1 MKKITSLLLML
12 LFAVTVANAKY
23 TYWGYAG
30 KAAADLP
37 YGSIGTRQGKA
48 AIYIPAE
55 VAQMYKGLKVTGMR
69 FSLTDKAET
78 VKAFV
83 AKDLNGAYATEKMAD
98 MGSNKGLNSV
108 LFDEAYTITGEP
120 FYLGYEYT
128 SDINVVGVTDEYCEG
143 ANFTDFGKGWT
154 DNTKLTPN
162 NAPALALQMRVE
174 GTELPVD
181 VAICGV
187 KKVVTNVGSTYEI
200 KGKLLNFAAA
210 KITSLRIGY
219 TIGNAEEQFADIE
232 QTVAARAEDEFA
244 ITCNAPD
251 TKGCENMKVRLVE
264 VNGKEDAYA
273 ANNTYTSTIVTANV
287 QDVKRVYME
296 EYTGLKCSWCVRGIE
311 EISQNHTKFP
321 GQFVA
326 MAKHCFSGT
335 PTELECPSYAYS
347 AGNGFPRGSYDRR
360 RINNLNPEDKNELY
374 VKAFINSGS
383 VLGID
388 AIANFT
394 DDNHSKVSATAVVKF
409 NREQP
414 NANYGLAFAVI
425 ENDVKG
431 YKQKNGYAGSV
442 KSYYGWE
449 KKGGLVALDLQH
461 VARLGYETNE
471 GISDVFPKQINSGDA
486 FSHTIELNLPK
497 NIQDYKNLK
506 LIAFVIDRNSKYVEN
521 VVEVPIKEMQPT
533 ETAIRDINNVE
544 TPTITFLNGYIDA
557 LDFDGKISVY
567 TVDGKAVANTNLKPG
582 MYIVRLTKGKQ
593 TFVKKIVL

>member
-12 LFAVTVANAKY
+12 LFAVTAANAKY

-98 MGSNKGLNSV
+98 MGNKGLNSV
-108 LFDEAYTITGEP
+108 LFNDAYTITGEP
-120 FYLGYEYT
+120 FYLGYEFT

-143 ANFTDFGKGWT
+143 GNFTDFGKGWT
-154 DNTKLTPN
+154 DNAKLAS
-162 NAPALALQMRVE
+162 APALALQMRVE
-174 GTELPVD
+174 GAELPVD

-187 KKVVTNVGSTYEI
+187 KKVVTSVGSTYEI

-210 KITSLRIGY
+210 KITSLRFGY

-251 TKGCENMKVRLVE
+251 AKGCENMKVRLVE

-486 FSHTIELNLPK
+486 FSHTVELNLPK
-497 NIQDYKNLK
+497 NIQNYKNLK

-557 LDFDGKISVY
+557 LNFDGKISVY

>member
-12 LFAVTVANAKY
+12 LFAVTAANAKY

-30 KAAADLP
+30 KTAADLP

-55 VAQMYKGLKVTGMR
+55 VAQMYKGLKVTCMR

-83 AKDLNGAYATEKMAD
+83 AEDLNAAYATEKMAD
-98 MGSNKGLNSV
+98 MGNKGLNSV

-143 ANFTDFGKGWT
+143 ANFTDFGSGWT

-187 KKVVTNVGSTYEI
+187 KKVITTVGDTYQI

-210 KITSLRIGY
+210 KITSLRFGY
-219 TIGNAEEQFADIE
+219 TIGNEPEQFADIE

-273 ANNTYTSTIVTANV
+273 ANNTYASTIVTANV
-287 QDVKRVYME
+287 QMTKRVYME

-461 VARLGYETNE
+461 VARLGYETND

-497 NIQDYKNLK
+497 NIQNYKNLK

-544 TPTITFLNGYIDA
+544 TPAITFLNGYIDA

-567 TVDGKAVANTNLKPG
+567 TVDGKAVANTNIKPG

>member
-1 MKKITSLLLML
+1 ML
-12 LFAVTVANAKY
+12 LFAVAVANAKY

-30 KAAADLP
+30 KTAADLP

-98 MGSNKGLNSV
+98 MGNKGLNSV
-108 LFDEAYTITGEP
+108 LFYDAYTITGDP
-120 FYLGYEYT
+120 FYIGYEFT

-143 ANFTDFGKGWT
+143 GNLTDFGSGWT
-154 DNTKLTPN
+154 DNTKQTPD

-251 TKGCENMKVRLVE
+251 AKGCENMKVRLVE

-273 ANNTYTSTIVTANV
+273 ANNTYVSTIVTANV

-374 VKAFINSGS
+374 VKSFINSGS

-388 AIANFT
+388 AIANFAA
-394 DDNHSKVSATAVVKF
+394 DDHSKVTATAVVKF

-497 NIQDYKNLK
+497 NIQNYKNLK

-544 TPTITFLNGYIDA
+544 IPTITFLNGYIDA

>member
-12 LFAVTVANAKY
+12 LFAVTAANAKY

-30 KAAADLP
+30 KTAVDLP

-55 VAQMYKGLKVTGMR
+55 VAQMYKGLKVTSMR

-83 AKDLNGAYATEKMAD
+83 AEDLNGAYATEKMAD
-98 MGSNKGLNSV
+98 MGNKGLNSV

-120 FYLGYEYT
+120 FYLGYEFT

-143 ANFTDFGKGWT
+143 GNFTDFGKGWT
-154 DNTKLTPN
+154 DNTKQTPD

-187 KKVVTNVGSTYEI
+187 KKVVTNVDSTYEI

-219 TIGNAEEQFADIE
+219 TIGNTEEQFADIE

-251 TKGCENMKVRLVE
+251 AKGCENLKVRIVE

-273 ANNTYTSTIVTANV
+273 ANNTYASTIVTANV

-394 DDNHSKVSATAVVKF
+394 DDNHSKITATAVVKF

-431 YKQKNGYAGSV
+431 YKQKNCYAGSV

-486 FSHTIELNLPK
+486 FSHTIELNLPN
-497 NIQDYKNLK
+497 NIQSYKNLK

-557 LDFDGKISVY
+557 LNFDGKISVY

>member
-1 MKKITSLLLML
+1 ML

-30 KAAADLP
+30 KTAADLP

-83 AKDLNGAYATEKMAD
+83 AEDLNGAYATEKMAD
-98 MGSNKGLNSV
+98 MGNKGLNSV
-108 LFDEAYTITGEP
+108 LFYDAYTITGDP
-120 FYLGYEYT
+120 FYIGYEFT

-143 ANFTDFGKGWT
+143 GNFTDFGKGWT
-154 DNTKLTPN
+154 DNTKLTPD

-219 TIGNAEEQFADIE
+219 TIGNDAEQYADIE

-251 TKGCENMKVRLVE
+251 AKGCENMKVRLVE

-273 ANNTYTSTIVTANV
+273 ANNTYVSTIVTANV

-497 NIQDYKNLK
+497 NIQSYKNLK

-544 TPTITFLNGYIDA
+544 TPAITFLNGYIDA
-557 LDFDGKISVY
+557 LNFDGKISVY

-593 TFVKKIVL
+593 AFVKKIVL

>member
-1 MKKITSLLLML
+1 ML
-12 LFAVTVANAKY
+12 LFAVAVANAKY

-30 KAAADLP
+30 KTAADLP

-83 AKDLNGAYATEKMAD
+83 AEDLNGAYATEKMAD
-98 MGSNKGLNSV
+98 MGNKGLNSV
-108 LFDEAYTITGEP
+108 LFNDAYTITGEP
-120 FYLGYEYT
+120 FYLGYEFT

-143 ANFTDFGKGWT
+143 GNFTDFGKGWT
-154 DNTKLTPN
+154 DNAKLAS
-162 NAPALALQMRVE
+162 APALALQMRVE
-174 GTELPVD
+174 GAELPVD

-187 KKVVTNVGSTYEI
+187 KKVVTSVGSTYEI

-210 KITSLRIGY
+210 KITSLRFGY

-251 TKGCENMKVRLVE
+251 AKGCENMKVRLVE

-394 DDNHSKVSATAVVKF
+394 DDNHSKVTATAVIKF
-409 NREQP
+409 NREQT

-461 VARLGYETNE
+461 VARLGYETND

-497 NIQDYKNLK
+497 NIQNYKNLK

-557 LDFDGKISVY
+557 LNFDGKIRVY

>member
-1 MKKITSLLLML
+1 ML
-12 LFAVTVANAKY
+12 LFAVTAANAKY

-30 KAAADLP
+30 KTAADLP

-83 AKDLNGAYATEKMAD
+83 AEDLNAAYATEKMAN
-98 MGSNKGLNSV
+98 MGNKGLNSV

-154 DNTKLTPN
+154 DNTKLTPD

-251 TKGCENMKVRLVE
+251 AKGCENMKVRLVE

-273 ANNTYTSTIVTANV
+273 ANNTYASTIVTANV
-287 QDVKRVYME
+287 QMTKRVYME
-296 EYTGLKCSWCVRGIE
+296 EYTGLKCAWCVRGIE

-326 MAKHCFSGT
+326 MAKHCYNST

-347 AGNGFPRGSYDRR
+347 AGGGFPRGSYDRR
-360 RINNLNPEDKNELY
+360 RINNLEAEDKNELY
-374 VKAFINSGS
+374 VKAFINNGS

-388 AIANFT
+388 AIATFA
-394 DDNHSKVSATAVVKF
+394 SAESMKVNATAVVKF
-409 NREQP
+409 GRDLN

-431 YKQKNGYAGSV
+431 YKQKNAYAGSV

-461 VARLGYETNE
+461 VARLGYETVN

-486 FSHTIELNLPK
+486 FSHTVDLNLPN
-497 NIQDYKNLK
+497 NIQNRKNLK

-544 TPTITFLNGYIDA
+544 TPAITFLNGYIDA
-557 LDFDGKISVY
+557 LNFDGKIRVY

>member
-12 LFAVTVANAKY
+12 LFAVTAANAKY

-30 KAAADLP
+30 KTAADLP

-83 AKDLNGAYATEKMAD
+83 AEDLNAVYATEKMAD
-98 MGSNKGLNSV
+98 MGNKGLNSV
-108 LFDEAYTITGEP
+108 FFDEAYTITGEP

-143 ANFTDFGKGWT
+143 ANFTDFGSGWT
-154 DNTKLTPN
+154 DNTKLTPD

-187 KKVVTNVGSTYEI
+187 KKVVTNVGSTYQI

-219 TIGNAEEQFADIE
+219 TIGNAEEQFADIA
-232 QTVAARAEDEFA
+232 QTIAARAEDEFA

-251 TKGCENMKVRLVE
+251 AKGCENMKVRLVE

-273 ANNTYTSTIVTANV
+273 ANNTYASTIVTANV

-296 EYTGLKCSWCVRGIE
+296 EYTGIKCPWCVRGIE

-326 MAKHCFSGT
+326 IAKHCYNGT
-335 PTELECPSYAYS
+335 PTELQCSSYTYGIS
-347 AGNGFPRGSYDRR
+347 GGFPKGTYDRR
-360 RINNLNPEDKNELY
+360 RTNSLDTTDKNELY
-374 VKAFINSGS
+374 VKAFINKGS

-388 AIANFT
+388 AIATFAP
-394 DDNHSKVSATAVVKF
+394 DNVSKVTATAVVKF
-409 NREQP
+409 NSAQT

-425 ENDVKG
+425 ENDVTG
-431 YKQKNGYAGSV
+431 YKQRNAYSGSV

-486 FSHTIELNLPK
+486 FSNTIELNLPK
-497 NIQDYKNLK
+497 NIQNYKNLK

-544 TPTITFLNGYIDA
+544 MPAITFLNGYIDA

>member
-1 MKKITSLLLML
+1 MLLL
-12 LFAVTVANAKY
+12 AVTVANAKY

-30 KAAADLP
+30 KTAADLP

-83 AKDLNGAYATEKMAD
+83 AEDLNGAYATEKMAN
-98 MGSNKGLNSV
+98 MGNKGLNSV

-120 FYLGYEYT
+120 FYLGYEFT

-143 ANFTDFGKGWT
+143 GNFTDFGKGWV
-154 DNTKLTPN
+154 DNTKQTPD

-251 TKGCENMKVRLVE
+251 AKGCENMKVRLVE
-264 VNGKEDAYA
+264 VNGAEDAYA
-273 ANNTYTSTIVTANV
+273 ANNMYTSTIVTANV

-394 DDNHSKVSATAVVKF
+394 DDNHSKITATAVVKF

-486 FSHTIELNLPK
+486 FSHTVELNLPN
-497 NIQDYKNLK
+497 NIQNYKNLK

-557 LDFDGKISVY
+557 LNFDGKIGVY

>member
-1 MKKITSLLLML
+1 ML
-12 LFAVTVANAKY
+12 LFAVTAANAKY

-30 KAAADLP
+30 KTAADLP

-83 AKDLNGAYATEKMAD
+83 AKDLNGAYATEKMAN
-98 MGSNKGLNSV
+98 MGNKGLNSV

-154 DNTKLTPN
+154 DNTKQTPD

-174 GTELPVD
+174 GTEIPVD

-251 TKGCENMKVRLVE
+251 AKGCENMKVRLVE

-497 NIQDYKNLK
+497 NIQNYKNLK
-506 LIAFVIDRNSKYVEN
+506 LIAFVIDRNSKYAEN

-533 ETAIRDINNVE
+533 ETAIRDIYNVE

-557 LDFDGKISVY
+557 PDFDGKIRVY

>member
-12 LFAVTVANAKY
+12 LFAVTAANAKY

-30 KAAADLP
+30 KTAADLP

-83 AKDLNGAYATEKMAD
+83 AEDLNGAYATEKMAD
-98 MGSNKGLNSV
+98 MGNKGLNSV
-108 LFDEAYTITGEP
+108 PFDEAYTITGEP
-120 FYLGYEYT
+120 FYLGYEFT

-143 ANFTDFGKGWT
+143 GNFTDFGKGWT
-154 DNTKLTPN
+154 DNAKLAS
-162 NAPALALQMRVE
+162 APALALQMRVE

-251 TKGCENMKVRLVE
+251 AKGCENMKVRLVE

-273 ANNTYTSTIVTANV
+273 ANNTYVSTIVTANV

-311 EISQNHTKFP
+311 EISQNHTKFL

-394 DDNHSKVSATAVVKF
+394 DDNHSTVTATAVIKF

-497 NIQDYKNLK
+497 NIQNYKNLK

-544 TPTITFLNGYIDA
+544 MPAITFLNGYIDA
-557 LDFDGKISVY
+557 LDFDGKIRVY

>member
-12 LFAVTVANAKY
+12 LLAVTAANAKY

-30 KAAADLP
+30 KTAADLP

-48 AIYIPAE
+48 AIYISAE

-78 VKAFV
+78 VKVFV
-83 AKDLNGAYATEKMAD
+83 AEDLNGAYVTEKMAY
-98 MGSNKGLNSV
+98 MGNKGLNSV

-120 FYLGYEYT
+120 FYLGYEFT

-154 DNTKLTPN
+154 DNAKLAS
-162 NAPALALQMRVE
+162 APALALQMRVE

-251 TKGCENMKVRLVE
+251 AKGCENMKVRLVE

-273 ANNTYTSTIVTANV
+273 ANNTYASTIVTANV
-287 QDVKRVYME
+287 QMTKRVYME
-296 EYTGLKCSWCVRGIE
+296 EYTGIKCPWCVRGIE

-326 MAKHCFSGT
+326 IAKHCYNGT
-335 PTELECPSYAYS
+335 PTELQCSSYTYGIS
-347 AGNGFPRGSYDRR
+347 GGFPKGTYDRR
-360 RINNLNPEDKNELY
+360 RTNSLDTTDKNELY
-374 VKAFINSGS
+374 VKAFINKGS

-388 AIANFT
+388 AIATFAP
-394 DDNHSKVSATAVVKF
+394 DNVSKVTATAVVKF
-409 NREQP
+409 NSEQT

-425 ENDVKG
+425 ENDVTG
-431 YKQKNGYAGSV
+431 YKQRNAYSGSV

-449 KKGGLVALDLQH
+449 KKGDNIALDLQH
-461 VARLGYETNE
+461 VARLGYEVNE

-486 FSHTIELNLPK
+486 FSHTVELNLPK
-497 NIQDYKNLK
+497 NIQNYKNLK

-544 TPTITFLNGYIDA
+544 TPAITFLNGYIDA
-557 LDFDGKISVY
+557 LNFDGKIRVY
-567 TVDGKAVANTNLKPG
+567 TVDGKAVPNTNLKPG

>member
-12 LFAVTVANAKY
+12 LFAVTAANAKY

-30 KAAADLP
+30 KTAADLP

-55 VAQMYKGLKVTGMR
+55 VAQMYKGLKVTGLR

-83 AKDLNGAYATEKMAD
+83 AEDLNGAYATEKMAD
-98 MGSNKGLNSV
+98 MGNKGLNSV

-143 ANFTDFGKGWT
+143 ANFTDFGSGWT
-154 DNTKLTPN
+154 DNAKLTPD

-174 GTELPVD
+174 GTEIPVD

-187 KKVVTNVGSTYEI
+187 KKVITAVGDTYQI

-210 KITSLRIGY
+210 KITSLRFGY
-219 TIGNAEEQFADIE
+219 TIGNEPEQFADIE
-232 QTVAARAEDEFA
+232 QTVAARAEEEFA
-244 ITCNAPD
+244 ITCNAPEE
-251 TKGCENMKVRLVE
+251 KGSAILKVRLVE

-273 ANNTYTSTIVTANV
+273 ANNTYVSTIVTANV
-287 QDVKRVYME
+287 QMTKRVYME
-296 EYTGLKCSWCVRGIE
+296 EYTGIKCPWCVRGIE

-326 MAKHCFSGT
+326 MAKHCYSGT
-335 PTELECPSYAYS
+335 PTELQCSSYTYS
-347 AGNGFPRGSYDRR
+347 TGNGFPRGTYDRR
-360 RINNLNPEDKNELY
+360 RTNGLDTTDKNELY

-394 DDNHSKVSATAVVKF
+394 DADHSKVTATAVMKF
-409 NREQP
+409 NRELP

-431 YKQKNGYAGSV
+431 YKQKNAYAGSV

-461 VARLGYETNE
+461 VARLGYETVN

-497 NIQDYKNLK
+497 NIQNYKNLK

-544 TPTITFLNGYIDA
+544 TPAITFLNGYIDA
-557 LDFDGKISVY
+557 LNFDGKISVY

>member
-30 KAAADLP
+30 KTAADLP

-98 MGSNKGLNSV
+98 MGNKGLNSV
-108 LFDEAYTITGEP
+108 PFDEAYTITGEP
-120 FYLGYEYT
+120 FYLGYEFT

-154 DNTKLTPN
+154 DNTKLTPD

-187 KKVVTNVGSTYEI
+187 KKVITSVGDTYQI

-232 QTVAARAEDEFA
+232 QTVAARAEEEFA

-251 TKGCENMKVRLVE
+251 AKGCENMKVRLVE

-273 ANNTYTSTIVTANV
+273 ANNTYASTIVTANV
-287 QDVKRVYME
+287 QMTKRVYME
-296 EYTGLKCSWCVRGIE
+296 EYTGIKCPWCVRGIE

-326 MAKHCFSGT
+326 IAKHCYSGT
-335 PTELECPSYAYS
+335 PTELECSSYTYGIS
-347 AGNGFPRGSYDRR
+347 GGFPKGTYDRR
-360 RINNLNPEDKNELY
+360 RTNSLDTTDKNELY

-394 DDNHSKVSATAVVKF
+394 DADHSKVTATAVMKF
-409 NREQP
+409 NRELP

-425 ENDVKG
+425 ENDVTG
-431 YKQKNGYAGSV
+431 YKQRNAYSGSV

-449 KKGGLVALDLQH
+449 KKGDNIAIDLQH

-544 TPTITFLNGYIDA
+544 TPAITFLNGYIDA
-557 LDFDGKISVY
+557 LDFDGKIRVY
-567 TVDGKAVANTNLKPG
+567 TVDGKAVPNTNLKPG

>member
-1 MKKITSLLLML
+1 MLLLI
-12 LFAVTVANAKY
+12 VTAANAKY

-83 AKDLNGAYATEKMAD
+83 AEDLNGAYATEKMAD
-98 MGSNKGLNSV
+98 MGNKGLNSV
-108 LFDEAYTITGEP
+108 LFNDAYTITGEP
-120 FYLGYEYT
+120 FYLGYEFT

-143 ANFTDFGKGWT
+143 GNFTDFGKGWT
-154 DNTKLTPN
+154 DNAKLAS
-162 NAPALALQMRVE
+162 APALALQMRVE
-174 GTELPVD
+174 GAELPVD

-187 KKVVTNVGSTYEI
+187 KKVVTSVGSTYEI

-210 KITSLRIGY
+210 KITSLRFGY

-244 ITCNAPD
+244 IICNAPD
-251 TKGCENMKVRLVE
+251 AKGCENMKVRLVE

-497 NIQDYKNLK
+497 NIQNYKNLK

>member
-1 MKKITSLLLML
+1 ML
-12 LFAVTVANAKY
+12 LFAVTAANAKY

-30 KAAADLP
+30 KTAVDLP

-83 AKDLNGAYATEKMAD
+83 AEDLNGAYATEKMAN
-98 MGSNKGLNSV
+98 MGNKGLNSV

-120 FYLGYEYT
+120 FYLGYEFT

-143 ANFTDFGKGWT
+143 GNFTDFGKGWV
-154 DNTKLTPN
+154 DNTKQTPD

-251 TKGCENMKVRLVE
+251 AKGCENMKVRLVE
-264 VNGKEDAYA
+264 VNGAEDAYA
-273 ANNTYTSTIVTANV
+273 ANNMYTSTIVTANV

-394 DDNHSKVSATAVVKF
+394 DDNHSKITATAVVKF

-461 VARLGYETNE
+461 VARLGYEINE
-471 GISDVFPKQINSGDA
+471 GISDVFPKHINSGDA
-486 FSHTIELNLPK
+486 FSHTVELNLPN
-497 NIQDYKNLK
+497 NIQNYKNLK

-557 LDFDGKISVY
+557 LNFDGKIGVY

>member
-1 MKKITSLLLML
+1 ML
-12 LFAVTVANAKY
+12 LFAVTAANAKY

-30 KAAADLP
+30 KTAVDLP

-83 AKDLNGAYATEKMAD
+83 AEDLNGAYATEKMAN
-98 MGSNKGLNSV
+98 MGNKGLNSV

-120 FYLGYEYT
+120 FYLGYEFT

-143 ANFTDFGKGWT
+143 GNFTDFGKGWV
-154 DNTKLTPN
+154 DNTKQTPD

-251 TKGCENMKVRLVE
+251 AKGCENMKVRLVE
-264 VNGKEDAYA
+264 VNGAEDAYA
-273 ANNTYTSTIVTANV
+273 ANNMYTSTIVTANV

-394 DDNHSKVSATAVVKF
+394 DDNHSKITATAVVKF

-486 FSHTIELNLPK
+486 FSHTVELNLPN
-497 NIQDYKNLK
+497 NIQNYKNLK

-557 LDFDGKISVY
+557 LNFDGKIGVY

>member
-1 MKKITSLLLML
+1 
-12 LFAVTVANAKY
+12 
-23 TYWGYAG
+23 
-30 KAAADLP
+30 
-37 YGSIGTRQGKA
+37 
-48 AIYIPAE
+48 
-55 VAQMYKGLKVTGMR
+55 
-69 FSLTDKAET
+69 
-78 VKAFV
+78 
-83 AKDLNGAYATEKMAD
+83 
-98 MGSNKGLNSV
+98 MGNKGLNSV

-120 FYLGYEYT
+120 FYLGYEFT

-143 ANFTDFGKGWT
+143 GNFTDFGKGWT
-154 DNTKLTPN
+154 DNTKQTPD
-162 NAPALALQMRVE
+162 NAPALALQMCVE

-251 TKGCENMKVRLVE
+251 FKGSENLKVRLVK
-264 VNGKEDAYA
+264 VNGAEDAYA
-273 ANNTYTSTIVTANV
+273 ANNTYASTIVTANV

-296 EYTGLKCSWCVRGIE
+296 EYTGIKCPWCVRGIE

-326 MAKHCFSGT
+326 MAKHCYGGT
-335 PTELECPSYAYS
+335 PTELECPSYTYS
-347 AGNGFPRGSYDRR
+347 AGNGFPRGTYDRR
-360 RINNLNPEDKNELY
+360 RTNGLDITDKNELY
-374 VKAFINSGS
+374 VKAFISKGS

-388 AIANFT
+388 AIANFA
-394 DDNHSKVSATAVVKF
+394 DDNHSTVTATAVMKF
-409 NREQP
+409 NREQT

-425 ENDVKG
+425 ENDVTG
-431 YKQKNGYAGSV
+431 YKQRNAYAGSV

-449 KKGGLVALDLQH
+449 KKGKEVELDLQH
-461 VARLGYETNE
+461 VARLGYEVNE

-486 FSHTIELNLPK
+486 FSHTVELNLPN
-497 NIQDYKNLK
+497 NIQNYKNLK

-544 TPTITFLNGYIDA
+544 MPAITFLNGYIDA
-557 LDFDGKISVY
+557 PNFDGKISVY

>member
-1 MKKITSLLLML
+1 ML
-12 LFAVTVANAKY
+12 LFAVTAANAKY

-30 KAAADLP
+30 KTAADLP

-83 AKDLNGAYATEKMAD
+83 AEDLNGAYVTEKMAD
-98 MGSNKGLNSV
+98 MGNKGLNSV
-108 LFDEAYTITGEP
+108 PFDEAYTITGEP

-143 ANFTDFGKGWT
+143 ANFTDFGSGWT
-154 DNTKLTPN
+154 DNTKLTPD

-219 TIGNAEEQFADIE
+219 TIGNAEEQFADIA
-232 QTVAARAEDEFA
+232 QTIAARAEDEFA

-251 TKGCENMKVRLVE
+251 AKGCENMKVRLVE

-273 ANNTYTSTIVTANV
+273 ANNTYASTIVTANV
-287 QDVKRVYME
+287 QMTKRVYME
-296 EYTGLKCSWCVRGIE
+296 EYTGIKCPWCVRGIE

-326 MAKHCFSGT
+326 IAKHCYNGT
-335 PTELECPSYAYS
+335 PTELQCSSYTYGIS
-347 AGNGFPRGSYDRR
+347 GGFPKGTYDRR
-360 RINNLNPEDKNELY
+360 RTNSLDTTDKNELY
-374 VKAFINSGS
+374 VKAFINKGS

-388 AIANFT
+388 AIATFAP
-394 DDNHSKVSATAVVKF
+394 DNVSKVTATAVVKF
-409 NREQP
+409 NSEQT

-425 ENDVKG
+425 ENDVTG
-431 YKQKNGYAGSV
+431 YKQRNAYSGSV

-449 KKGGLVALDLQH
+449 KKGDNIAIDLQH

-471 GISDVFPKQINSGDA
+471 GISGIFPKQINSGDA
-486 FSHTIELNLPK
+486 FSHTVELNLPK

-544 TPTITFLNGYIDA
+544 TPAITFLNGYIDA

>member
-12 LFAVTVANAKY
+12 LFAVTAANAKY

-30 KAAADLP
+30 KTAADLP

-83 AKDLNGAYATEKMAD
+83 AKDLNAAYATEKMAD
-98 MGSNKGLNSV
+98 MGNKGLNSV

-120 FYLGYEYT
+120 FYLGYEFT

-154 DNTKLTPN
+154 DNTKLTPD

-187 KKVVTNVGSTYEI
+187 KKVVTNVGSNYEI

-251 TKGCENMKVRLVE
+251 AKGCENMKVRLVE

-273 ANNTYTSTIVTANV
+273 ANNTYASTIVTANV
-287 QDVKRVYME
+287 QMTKRVYME

-347 AGNGFPRGSYDRR
+347 AGTGFPRGSYDRR

-394 DDNHSKVSATAVVKF
+394 DDDHSKVTATAVMKF
-409 NREQP
+409 NRELS

-425 ENDVKG
+425 ENDVTG

-471 GISDVFPKQINSGDA
+471 GISGIFPKQINSGDA

-544 TPTITFLNGYIDA
+544 TPAITFLNGYIDA
-557 LDFDGKISVY
+557 QNFDGKIRVY
-567 TVDGKAVANTNLKPG
+567 TVDGKAVPNTNLKPG

>member
-1 MKKITSLLLML
+1 MLLLV
-12 LFAVTVANAKY
+12 VTAANAKY

-30 KAAADLP
+30 KTAADLP

-83 AKDLNGAYATEKMAD
+83 AEDLNAAYATEKMAD
-98 MGSNKGLNSV
+98 MGNKGLNSV
-108 LFDEAYTITGEP
+108 FFDEAYTITGEP
-120 FYLGYEYT
+120 FYLGYEFT

-154 DNTKLTPN
+154 DNTKQTPD

-187 KKVVTNVGSTYEI
+187 KKVVTNVGSNYEI

-251 TKGCENMKVRLVE
+251 AKGSENLKVRLVE

-273 ANNTYTSTIVTANV
+273 ANNTYASTIVTANV
-287 QDVKRVYME
+287 QMTKRVYME
-296 EYTGLKCSWCVRGIE
+296 EYTGIKCPWCVRGIE

-326 MAKHCFSGT
+326 IAKHCYNGT
-335 PTELECPSYAYS
+335 PTELQCSSYTYGIS
-347 AGNGFPRGSYDRR
+347 GGFPKGTYDRR
-360 RINNLNPEDKNELY
+360 RTNSLDTTDKNELY
-374 VKAFINSGS
+374 VKAFINKGS

-388 AIANFT
+388 AIATFAP
-394 DDNHSKVSATAVVKF
+394 DNVSKVTATAVVKF
-409 NREQP
+409 NSEQT

-425 ENDVKG
+425 ENDVTG
-431 YKQKNGYAGSV
+431 YKQRNAYSGSV

-449 KKGGLVALDLQH
+449 KKGDNIAIDLQH

-471 GISDVFPKQINSGDA
+471 GISGIFPKQINSGDA
-486 FSHTIELNLPK
+486 FSHTVELNLPK

-544 TPTITFLNGYIDA
+544 TPAITFLNGYIDA
-557 LDFDGKISVY
+557 QNFDGKISVY
-567 TVDGKAVANTNLKPG
+567 TVDGKAVSNTNLKPG

>member
-1 MKKITSLLLML
+1 ML

-30 KAAADLP
+30 KTAADLP

-83 AKDLNGAYATEKMAD
+83 AEDLNAAYATEKMAN
-98 MGSNKGLNSV
+98 MGNKGLNSV

-120 FYLGYEYT
+120 FYLGYEFT

-143 ANFTDFGKGWT
+143 ANFTDFGSGWT
-154 DNTKLTPN
+154 DNTKLTPD

-219 TIGNAEEQFADIE
+219 TIGNTEEQFADIE

-251 TKGCENMKVRLVE
+251 FKGCENMKVRLVE

-273 ANNTYTSTIVTANV
+273 ANNTYASTIVTANV
-287 QDVKRVYME
+287 QMTKRVYME
-296 EYTGLKCSWCVRGIE
+296 EYTGIKCPWCVRGIE

-326 MAKHCFSGT
+326 IAKHCYSGT
-335 PTELECPSYAYS
+335 PTELECSSYTYGIS
-347 AGNGFPRGSYDRR
+347 GGFPKGTYDRR
-360 RINNLNPEDKNELY
+360 RTNSLDTTDKNELY

-394 DDNHSKVSATAVVKF
+394 DADHSKVTATAVVKF
-409 NREQP
+409 GRDLN

-431 YKQKNGYAGSV
+431 YKQKNAYAGSV

-461 VARLGYETNE
+461 VARLGYETVN

-486 FSHTIELNLPK
+486 FSHTVDLNLPN
-497 NIQDYKNLK
+497 NIQNRKNLK

-544 TPTITFLNGYIDA
+544 TPAITFLNGYIDA

>member
-12 LFAVTVANAKY
+12 LFAVTAANAKY

-30 KAAADLP
+30 KTAADLP

-83 AKDLNGAYATEKMAD
+83 AKDLNGAYATEKMAN
-98 MGSNKGLNSV
+98 MGNKGLNSV

-143 ANFTDFGKGWT
+143 ANFTDFGSGWT
-154 DNTKLTPN
+154 DNTKLTPD

-187 KKVVTNVGSTYEI
+187 KKVITSVGDTYQI

-210 KITSLRIGY
+210 KITSLRFGY

-251 TKGCENMKVRLVE
+251 FKGSENLKVRLVE

-273 ANNTYTSTIVTANV
+273 ANNTYASTIVTANV
-287 QDVKRVYME
+287 QMTKRVYME
-296 EYTGLKCSWCVRGIE
+296 EYTGIKCPWCVRGIE

-326 MAKHCFSGT
+326 IAKHCYSGT
-335 PTELECPSYAYS
+335 PTELECSSYTYGIS
-347 AGNGFPRGSYDRR
+347 GCFPKGTYDRR
-360 RINNLNPEDKNELY
+360 RTNSLDTTDKNELY

-394 DDNHSKVSATAVVKF
+394 DADHSKVTATAVMKF
-409 NREQP
+409 NRELP

-425 ENDVKG
+425 ENDVTG
-431 YKQKNGYAGSV
+431 YKQRNAYSGSV

-449 KKGGLVALDLQH
+449 KKGDNIAIDLQH

-486 FSHTIELNLPK
+486 FSHTVELNLPN
-497 NIQDYKNLK
+497 NIQNRKNLK

-544 TPTITFLNGYIDA
+544 TPAITFLNGYIDA
-557 LDFDGKISVY
+557 QNFDGKISVY

>member
-12 LFAVTVANAKY
+12 LFAVTAANAKY

-30 KAAADLP
+30 KTAADLP

-83 AKDLNGAYATEKMAD
+83 AEDLNAAYATEKMAD
-98 MGSNKGLNSV
+98 MGNKGLNSV

-143 ANFTDFGKGWT
+143 ANFTDFGSGWT
-154 DNTKLTPN
+154 DNTKLTLN

-187 KKVVTNVGSTYEI
+187 KKVVTNVGSTYQI

-232 QTVAARAEDEFA
+232 QIVAARAEDEFA

-251 TKGCENMKVRLVE
+251 AKGCENMKVRLVE

-273 ANNTYTSTIVTANV
+273 ANNTYASTIVTANV
-287 QDVKRVYME
+287 QMTKRVYME

-394 DDNHSKVSATAVVKF
+394 DDDHSKVTATAVMKF
-409 NREQP
+409 NRELP

-425 ENDVKG
+425 ENDVTG

-471 GISDVFPKQINSGDA
+471 GISGIFPKQINSGDA

-544 TPTITFLNGYIDA
+544 TPVITFLNGYIDA
-557 LDFDGKISVY
+557 QNFDGKIRVY

-582 MYIVRLTKGKQ
+582 MYIVRLTKGRQ

>member
-12 LFAVTVANAKY
+12 LFAVTAANAKY
-23 TYWGYAG
+23 TYWGYAE
-30 KAAADLP
+30 KTAADLP

-83 AKDLNGAYATEKMAD
+83 AEDLNAAYATEKMAD
-98 MGSNKGLNSV
+98 MGNKGLNSV
-108 LFDEAYTITGEP
+108 FFDEAYTITGEP
-120 FYLGYEYT
+120 FYLGYEFT

-143 ANFTDFGKGWT
+143 ANFTDFGSGWT
-154 DNTKLTPN
+154 DNTKLTPD

-174 GTELPVD
+174 GTDLPVD

-187 KKVVTNVGSTYEI
+187 KKVITTVGDTYQI

-210 KITSLRIGY
+210 KITSLRFGY

-251 TKGCENMKVRLVE
+251 AKGCENMKVRLVE

-273 ANNTYTSTIVTANV
+273 ANNTYASTIITANV
-287 QDVKRVYME
+287 QMTKRVYME
-296 EYTGLKCSWCVRGIE
+296 EYTGIKCPWCVRGIE

-326 MAKHCFSGT
+326 IAKHCYSGT
-335 PTELECPSYAYS
+335 PTELECSSYTYGIS
-347 AGNGFPRGSYDRR
+347 GGFPKGTYDRR
-360 RINNLNPEDKNELY
+360 RTNSLDTTDKNELY
-374 VKAFINSGS
+374 VKAFINNGS

-388 AIANFT
+388 AIATFA
-394 DDNHSKVSATAVVKF
+394 SAESMKVNATAVVKF
-409 NREQP
+409 GRDLN

-431 YKQKNGYAGSV
+431 YKQKNAYAGSV

-461 VARLGYETNE
+461 VARLGYETVN

-486 FSHTIELNLPK
+486 FSHTVDLNLPN
-497 NIQDYKNLK
+497 NIQNRKNLK

-544 TPTITFLNGYIDA
+544 TPAIAFINGYIDA
-557 LDFDGKISVY
+557 LDFDGKIRVY
-567 TVDGKAVANTNLKPG
+567 TVDGKAVPNTNLKPG

>member
-12 LFAVTVANAKY
+12 LFAVTAANAKY

-30 KAAADLP
+30 KTAVDLP

-83 AKDLNGAYATEKMAD
+83 AEDLNGAYATEKMAN
-98 MGSNKGLNSV
+98 MGNKGLNSV

-120 FYLGYEYT
+120 FYLGYEFT

-143 ANFTDFGKGWT
+143 GNFTDFGKGWV
-154 DNTKLTPN
+154 DNTKQTPD

-251 TKGCENMKVRLVE
+251 AKGCENMKVRLVE
-264 VNGKEDAYA
+264 VNGAEDAYA
-273 ANNTYTSTIVTANV
+273 ANNMYTSTIVTANV

-394 DDNHSKVSATAVVKF
+394 DDNHSKITATAVVKF

-486 FSHTIELNLPK
+486 FSHTVELNLPN
-497 NIQDYKNLK
+497 NIQNYKNLK

-557 LDFDGKISVY
+557 LNFDGKIGVY

>member
-1 MKKITSLLLML
+1 MKKITTLLLML
-12 LFAVTVANAKY
+12 LLMATAANAKFA
-23 TYWGYAG
+23 YWGYCDKDIVGA
-30 KAAADLP
+30 
-37 YGSIGTRQGKA
+37 YGSSAYGKA

-55 VAQMYKGLKVTGMR
+55 VAQLYKGCQLTGVRVGLAAQASKLSVFATTDFNATPFATKV
-69 FSLTDKAET
+69 SDKA
-78 VKAFV
+78 
-83 AKDLNGAYATEKMAD
+83 
-98 MGSNKGLNSV
+98 NKGNNIV
-108 LFDEAYTITGEP
+108 KFDAPYTITGDP
-120 FYLGYEYT
+120 FYIGYEFT

-143 ANFTDFGKGWT
+143 GNLTDFGKGWT
-154 DNTKLTPN
+154 DNTKQTPD

-174 GTELPVD
+174 GTEIPVD

-187 KKVVTNVGSTYEI
+187 KKVITAVGDTYQI

-210 KITSLRIGY
+210 KITSLRFGY
-219 TIGNAEEQFADIE
+219 TIGNSEEQFADVE
-232 QTVAARAEDEFA
+232 QTITARSEDEFA
-244 ITCNAPD
+244 FTCNAPD
-251 TKGCENMKVRLVE
+251 AKGCENLKVRLVK
-264 VNGKEDAYA
+264 VNGEEDAYDG
-273 ANNTYTSTIVTANV
+273 NNTYASTIVTANV

-296 EYTGLKCSWCVRGIE
+296 EYTGVKCPWCVRGIE

-326 MAKHCFSGT
+326 IAKHCYSGT
-335 PTELECPSYAYS
+335 PPELECPSYTYGIS
-347 AGNGFPRGSYDRR
+347 GGFPKGTYDRR
-360 RINNLNPEDKNELY
+360 RTNSLDITDKNELY

-394 DDNHSKVSATAVVKF
+394 DDNHSKVTATAVMKF
-409 NREQP
+409 NREQT

-425 ENDVKG
+425 ENDVTG
-431 YKQKNGYAGSV
+431 YKQRNAYAGSV

-449 KKGGLVALDLQH
+449 KKGKEVELDLQH
-461 VARLGYETNE
+461 VARLGYEVNE

-486 FSHTIELNLPK
+486 FSHTVELDLPK
-497 NIQDYKNLK
+497 NIKNYKNLK

-544 TPTITFLNGYIDA
+544 MPAITFLNGYIDA
-557 LDFDGKISVY
+557 LNFDGKISVY
-567 TVDGKAVANTNLKPG
+567 TVDGKAVANTNLKSG

>member
-1 MKKITSLLLML
+1 MKKITTLLLML
-12 LFAVTVANAKY
+12 LLMATAANAKY

-30 KAAADLP
+30 KAAVDLP
-37 YGSIGTRQGKA
+37 YGSIGTRHGKA

-55 VAQMYKGLKVTGMR
+55 MAQMYKGLKVTGMR

-83 AKDLNGAYATEKMAD
+83 AEDLNGAYATEKMVD
-98 MGSNKGLNSV
+98 MGNKGLNSV
-108 LFDEAYTITGEP
+108 LFDDAYTITGDP
-120 FYLGYEYT
+120 FYIGYEFT

-143 ANFTDFGKGWT
+143 GNFTDFGSGWT
-154 DNTKLTPN
+154 DNTKQTPD

-174 GTELPVD
+174 GTEIPVD

-187 KKVVTNVGSTYEI
+187 KKVITAVGDTYQI

-210 KITSLRIGY
+210 KITSLRFGY
-219 TIGNAEEQFADIE
+219 TIGNSEEQFAGVE
-232 QTVAARAEDEFA
+232 QTVTARAEDEFA
-244 ITCNAPD
+244 FTCNAPD
-251 TKGCENMKVRLVE
+251 TKGCENLKVRLVK
-264 VNGKEDAYA
+264 VNGEEDAYDG
-273 ANNTYTSTIVTANV
+273 NNTYTSTIVTANV

-296 EYTGLKCSWCVRGIE
+296 EYTGLKCPWCVRGIE

-326 MAKHCFSGT
+326 IAKHCYSGT
-335 PTELECPSYAYS
+335 PTELECPSYTYN
-347 AGNGFPRGSYDRR
+347 AGNGFPRGTYDRR
-360 RINNLNPEDKNELY
+360 RTNNLDITDKNELY
-374 VKAFINSGS
+374 VKEFINSGS

-394 DDNHSKVSATAVVKF
+394 DDNHSKVSATAVMKF
-409 NREQP
+409 NREET

-425 ENDVKG
+425 ENDVTG
-431 YKQKNGYAGSV
+431 YKQRNAYAGSV

-449 KKGGLVALDLQH
+449 KKGKEVELDLQH
-461 VARLGYETNE
+461 VARLGYEVNE

-486 FSHTIELNLPK
+486 FSHTVELNLPK
-497 NIQDYKNLK
+497 NIQNYKNLK

-544 TPTITFLNGYIDA
+544 MPAITFLNGYIDA
-557 LDFDGKISVY
+557 PNFDGKISVY

>member
-12 LFAVTVANAKY
+12 LFAVTAANAKY

-30 KAAADLP
+30 KTAADLP

-83 AKDLNGAYATEKMAD
+83 AEDLNAAYATEKMAD
-98 MGSNKGLNSV
+98 MGNKGLNSV

-143 ANFTDFGKGWT
+143 ANFTDFGSGWT
-154 DNTKLTPN
+154 DNTKLTPD

-187 KKVVTNVGSTYEI
+187 KKVVTNVGSTYQI

-219 TIGNAEEQFADIE
+219 TIGNAEEQFVDIA
-232 QTVAARAEDEFA
+232 QTIAARAEDEFA

-251 TKGCENMKVRLVE
+251 AKGCENMKVRLVE

-273 ANNTYTSTIVTANV
+273 ANNTYASTIVTANV
-287 QDVKRVYME
+287 QMTKRVYME

-394 DDNHSKVSATAVVKF
+394 DDDHSKVTATAVMKF
-409 NREQP
+409 NRELP

-425 ENDVKG
+425 ENDVTG

-471 GISDVFPKQINSGDA
+471 GISNVFPKQINSGDA
-486 FSHTIELNLPK
+486 FSHTVELNLPK

-544 TPTITFLNGYIDA
+544 TPAITFLNGYIDA

-567 TVDGKAVANTNLKPG
+567 TVDGKAVPNTNLKPG